1 MNVSTAK
8 KYIAH
13 FWTVFLFLL
22 LPVLWKTIKAQS
34 DSASKTEFKPSWL
47 GMPVAFYTPETR
59 WAGGATGLFN
69 FKLSKDSVTR
79 TSQVALY
86 GVYTQEDQIIL
97 RLPIGIFT
105 PDNRFWIRNDF
116 EIYHYPYKFW
126 GVGNDTPDDAEEAFT
141 PEYFRNELVIMKRF
155 FKHLFLGMQFE
166 YMNYKMDKF
175 EKGGLI
181 DRKAVYGA
189 DGGTTFGFGLALRLD
204 SRDNIFAPTC
214 GHYHEIQSYTF
225 LRALGSDYEFTFLN
239 FIFRKYYSMDNRTVF
254 AVQGY
259 AEMNF
264 GEAPFYRTGRLG
276 GDSYMRGYF
285 KGRYR
290 DRNYLFGQLELRRLL
305 FWRVGGSVFGALG
318 DVGRNFSDFRLNN
331 IKYSYGGAIT
341 FLANRKEKIY
351 LRTEF
356 AIGKN
361 TSGLYFTALYAF

>member
-69 FKLSKDSVTR
+69 FKLSKDTITR

-204 SRDNIFAPTC
+204 SRDNIFAP
-214 GHYHEIQSYTF
+214 SYAAV
-225 LRALGSDYEFTFLN
+225 ALGAAFIERHITLDRAMWGSDQAASVEIHGMYRLVKDIRDIEHAMGDGQKKVYDSELGS
-239 FIFRKYYSMDNRTVF
+239 IRK
-254 AVQGY
+254 
-259 AEMNF
+259 
-264 GEAPFYRTGRLG
+264 
-276 GDSYMRGYF
+276 
-285 KGRYR
+285 
-290 DRNYLFGQLELRRLL
+290 LRR
-305 FWRVGGSVFGALG
+305 VKS
-318 DVGRNFSDFRLNN
+318 
-331 IKYSYGGAIT
+331 
-341 FLANRKEKIY
+341 
-351 LRTEF
+351 
-356 AIGKN
+356 
-361 TSGLYFTALYAF
+361 